1 MARFTLDEILDNDPL
16 GLLAEIKTKNPI
28 VTADDRLIASFEEIN
43 SFVQKH
49 EDEPKRSNDMSE
61 RKLYSR
67 LQGLRNDIKKSVLLK
82 EFDRFNLLSP
92 NTIDDILDSDIFGL
106 LEEDE
111 EDIFTLNNVPKITTM
126 PDYVASR
133 KVCKEFDRYR
143 GIFRACQLDLKTGKR
158 KLIKFQNEQQIKEGY
173 YFVLKGILLYVAKVG
188 KAIQSKGKNNA
199 RLQLIFENGTESDM
213 LLRSLSAEL
222 YKDGKRVTEYD
233 EKKLDGLYN
242 VVDEDKQ
249 SGYIYLLKSKSSD
262 DRIVTKKNLY
272 KIGFSS
278 SDIDK
283 RIKNAKN
290 EPTYLMA
297 DVEVVAIYEC
307 FNVNPQK
314 LEQLLHNFFAN
325 SCLNIEIFD
334 KSGKSY
340 YPREWFIAPLDV
352 IDRVVELVISGEIVG
367 YRYDLEREVII
378 RNMEQE

>member
-1 MARFTLDEILDNDPL
+1 
-16 GLLAEIKTKNPI
+16 
-28 VTADDRLIASFEEIN
+28 
-43 SFVQKH
+43 
-49 EDEPKRSNDMSE
+49 MSMI
-61 RKLYSR
+61 
-67 LQGLRNDIKKSVLLK
+67 GLRNDIKKSVLLK

-143 GIFRACQLDLKTGKR
+143 EIFRACQLDLKTGKR

-242 VVDEDKQ
+242 VKV
-249 SGYIYLLKSKSSD
+249 
-262 DRIVTKKNLY
+262 R
-272 KIGFSS
+272 
-278 SDIDK
+278 
-283 RIKNAKN
+283 
-290 EPTYLMA
+290 
-297 DVEVVAIYEC
+297 AI
-307 FNVNPQK
+307 
-314 LEQLLHNFFAN
+314 A
-325 SCLNIEIFD
+325 S
-334 KSGKSY
+334 
-340 YPREWFIAPLDV
+340 
-352 IDRVVELVISGEIVG
+352 
-367 YRYDLEREVII
+367 
-378 RNMEQE
+378 